1 MSYQADFYVEGQK
14 ITMVTVSTLG
24 TPFYGNRNHDYIHEF
39 PARQLMEADSLRNAE
54 LGASFA
60 ICFPR
65 RPDDGEQQ
73 DTQRYI
79 GDQHLRGF
87 LNRIRAL
94 LISQDGNA
102 ANATIT
108 GAL

>member
-1 MSYQADFYVEGQK
+1 
-14 ITMVTVSTLG
+14 
-24 TPFYGNRNHDYIHEF
+24 
-39 PARQLMEADSLRNAE
+39 MEADTLRNAE

-65 RPDDGEQQ
+65 RPDSGEQQ
-73 DTQRYI
+73 VSQRYS
-79 GDQHLRGF
+79 DAQHLRGY

-102 ANATIT
+102 ANATLT
-108 GAL
+108 GGL